1 MLSVPNDF
9 TREWIEGHFLDL
21 IGAAV
26 RDATGAETRDPA
38 SSSSSEVEPVRARC
52 RGRAGA
58 DGPPRVRDEP
68 EVHVRLVRDRL
79 VEPLRA
85 RGRARRRRGAG
96 PGVQPALHLR
106 RHGPR
111 QDAPPAGD
119 RPVRRR
125 ALARA
130 LGPLHHERDVHERLH
145 QLAPRQAHRGLQAAL
160 PHLRPAADRRHPV
173 PRAQGADPGG
183 VLPHLQLALR
193 GRPADRDLL
202 RPAAARDLDA
212 RGAPALALRV
222 GADHRHPAARPR
234 DAHRDPPQEG
244 EDGRHPHPR
253 SAGADLHRRPRLD
266 EHPRARGRAHAGRR
280 LLEPDRRG
288 R

>member
-9 TREWIEGHFLDL
+9 TRDWIEGHFLDL

-26 RDATGAETRDPA
+26 RDAIGDETADPA
-38 SSSSSEVEPVRARC
+38 LRRA
-52 RGRAGA
+52 RGRAARGPIA
-58 DGPPRVRDEP
+58 RTRRAPTRPPRVRDEP

-79 VEPLRA
+79 VEPVRA
-85 RGRARRRRGAG
+85 RGRARGRGGAG
-96 PGVQPALHLR
+96 AGVQPALHLR
-106 RHGPR
+106 RHGSR
-111 QDAPPAGD
+111 EDAPPPGD

-130 LGPLHHERDVHERLH
+130 LRPLHHERDVHERLH
-145 QLAPRQAHRGLQAAL
+145 QLAPRQADRGLQAAL
-160 PHLRPAADRRHPV
+160 PHVRPAADRRHPV

-202 RPAAARDLDA
+202 RPPAARDLDA
-212 RGAPALALRV
+212 RGAPALAVRV

-234 DAHRDPPQEG
+234 DAHRDPAQEG
-244 EDGRHPHPR
+244 EDGRDPR
-253 SAGADLHRRPRLD
+253 PRPAGADLHRRPRVD
-266 EHPRARGRAHAGRR
+266 EHPRARGRPHAGRR